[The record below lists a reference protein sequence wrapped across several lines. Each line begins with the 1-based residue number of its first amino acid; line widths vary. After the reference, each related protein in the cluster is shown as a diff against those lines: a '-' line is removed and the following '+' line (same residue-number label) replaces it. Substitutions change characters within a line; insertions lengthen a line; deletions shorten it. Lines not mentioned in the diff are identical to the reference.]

1 MKYFLIAGEASGD
14 LHASNLMRGLINA
27 DPGAEFRFMGGE
39 RMEEVAGGMLMHYR
53 ETNFMMLDVLLHL
66 GKIIR
71 NLRKVKHSIRSWNP
85 DVVIPVD
92 YPGFNMRIA
101 RFSASAGHKVYYF
114 ISPKVWAWRQRR
126 VRLLKKYTRKL
137 FVILPFEVDYFKQFG
152 MEVEYHGNPLVDAVS
167 RFNQTFEGAD
177 AWKRGHEL
185 DSRPVVA
192 LLAGS
197 RSKEIEATL
206 PLMIRTAEAFPGYQF
221 VVAGAPTIPAAFYRS
236 FLEGSGVRIVEGETY
251 QLLASSE
258 AGLVTSGT
266 ATLEAAMFGVP
277 QAVVYKTGRMAYSI
291 AKWLVKVKF
300 ISLVNLIYGTE
311 LVVEIIQE
319 NMPGRMKS
327 ELNRILEDPSYRQ
340 SMKEGYESILGKLGE
355 PGVTNRIGQRM
366 VGFLKEEEI

>member
-14 LHASNLMRGLINA
+14 LHASNLMRGLIKA

-39 RMEEVAGGMLMHYR
+39 RMEEVAGEMLMHYR

-71 NLRKVKHSIRSWNP
+71 NLRRVKNSIRSWKP

-101 RFSASAGHKVYYF
+101 RFSASAGLKVFYF

-126 VRLLKKYTRKL
+126 IRLLKKYTRKL
-137 FVILPFEVDYFKQFG
+137 FVILPFEVEYFRQFG

-167 RFNQTFEGAD
+167 QFNQTFEGAD
-177 AWKRGHEL
+177 AWKRRHAL

-206 PLMIRTAEAFPGYQF
+206 PHMIRTAQAFPGYQF
-221 VVAGAPTIPAAFYRS
+221 VVAGAPTIPPAFYRS

-277 QAVVYKTGRMAYSI
+277 QAVVYKTGWFAYSI

-311 LVVEIIQE
+311 LVVEIIQK
-319 NMPGRMKS
+319 NLPGRMRS
-327 ELNRILEDPSYRQ
+327 ELTRILEDPSYSQ
-340 SMKEGYESILGKLGE
+340 SMKGGYQSILGKLGE
-355 PGVTNRIGQRM
+355 PGVTNRIGRQM
-366 VGFLKEEEI
+366 VGFLKEEEK

>member
-1 MKYFLIAGEASGD
+1 
-14 LHASNLMRGLINA
+14 
-27 DPGAEFRFMGGE
+27 
-39 RMEEVAGGMLMHYR
+39 
-53 ETNFMMLDVLLHL
+53 
-66 GKIIR
+66 
-71 NLRKVKHSIRSWNP
+71 
-85 DVVIPVD
+85 
-92 YPGFNMRIA
+92 MRIA